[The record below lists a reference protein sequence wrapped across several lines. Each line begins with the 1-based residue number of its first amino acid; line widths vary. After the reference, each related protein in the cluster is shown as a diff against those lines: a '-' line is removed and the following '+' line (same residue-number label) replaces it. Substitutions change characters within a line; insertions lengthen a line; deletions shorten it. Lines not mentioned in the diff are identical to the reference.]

1 MEIFGGVRG
10 GFARK
15 GMDTQRDLG
24 PYRESAGVNLF
35 FCMVPSIYTL
45 IWLHYFYK
53 NGDKS

>member
-24 PYRESAGVNLF
+24 PYRESAGVNGRARIRH
-35 FCMVPSIYTL
+35 MAQS
-45 IWLHYFYK
+45 K
-53 NGDKS
+53 K